1 MKHARP
7 EVICLLLQPPFSIIQ
22 GTEKIL
28 NMFIALELSIDGLT
42 MNV

>member
-7 EVICLLLQPPFSIIQ
+7 EVIIQ